1 LHPISRWER
10 HQRALAL
17 NAMNFHRM
25 DSSQTVPL
33 SDVPKPD
40 SRSSAL
46 RGWRVVARVAG
57 LLIATLAVI
66 IFGQHLLARPDLSGF
81 EPAELG
87 RLESGMW
94 RSYYEERWFRLGA
107 QTLEVACG
115 QYRFSW
121 WDGARIATHAALS
134 AAHFRTRTDDPR
146 CLPELECY
154 YRIIERAAP
163 ARFDASEAARL
174 ELAWWTERRK
184 KVPTH
189 DYSRTIARLTALN
202 YGIPEA
208 DTLPAAR
215 LRAEAMAY
223 RDERRDGRMTE
234 ADWNELTRQ
243 LRAAYAAL
251 HAKLKPQQEIA
262 P

>member
-1 LHPISRWER
+1 MNSSKAVP
-10 HQRALAL
+10 QR
-17 NAMNFHRM
+17 
-25 DSSQTVPL
+25 
-33 SDVPKPD
+33 DVMKPD
-40 SRSSAL
+40 SRVSAR
-46 RGWRVVARVAG
+46 RGWRVYACVLG
-57 LLIATLAVI
+57 LLITTLAGI

-87 RLESGMW
+87 RLESAMW
-94 RSYYEERWFRLGA
+94 RSYYEGRWFRLGA
-107 QTLEVACG
+107 QTLEAACG

-146 CLPELECY
+146 CLPELESY

-163 ARFDASEAARL
+163 ARFDVSEAARL

-184 KVPTH
+184 KVPTQ
-189 DYSRTIARLTALN
+189 DYARTIARLTALN

-208 DTLPAAR
+208 DALPGAR
-215 LRAEAMAY
+215 LRAEAMVY
-223 RDERRDGRMTE
+223 RDARRDGRMTE
-234 ADWNELTRQ
+234 ADWTELTRQ

-251 HAKLKPQQEIA
+251 YAKLKPRQEIE